1 MDAAKRSV
9 VVTGTSTGIGRACVD
24 ELVRRGFHVWATVR
38 REQDAEE
45 ITASHGDQVTPLIL
59 DLLDHD
65 SVRAAARTVLEA
77 GPLFGLVNN
86 AGVALPGPLEYLPV
100 EQLRRQ
106 VDINLVGQLLVTQQL
121 LPALFASVER
131 DHDARIVMIGSIG
144 GRIAGPVLGAY
155 HVSKH
160 GLVGMADTLRAELAP
175 YGVRVL
181 LVEPGSI
188 ATPIWERG
196 SAAGAEMERE
206 MPSDATR
213 YRRQIRQAR
222 DNAERQTTEGLPPAR
237 AAEIIVETLTSSRPK
252 PRQVIGRD
260 ARIVAIMS
268 RVLPYRL
275 LYRLTAARGR

>member
-1 MDAAKRSV
+1 MDAVKRSV

-24 ELVRRGFHVWATVR
+24 ELVRQGFHVWATVR

-45 ITASHGDQVTPLIL
+45 IAAAHGDRVTPLIL

-65 SVRAAARTVLEA
+65 SVRTAARRVLEA

-106 VDINLVGQLLVTQQL
+106 VDINLVGQLLITQQL

-160 GLVGMADTLRAELAP
+160 GLVGMTDTLRAELAP
-175 YGVRVL
+175 YGIRVL
-181 LVEPGSI
+181 MIEPGSI

-196 SAAGAEMERE
+196 ADAAAEMERH
-206 MPSDATR
+206 MPADATR

-222 DNAERQTTEGLPPAR
+222 ENAKRQTTAGLPPAR
-237 AAEIIVETLTSSRPK
+237 AAEGIVETLTSKRPK

-260 ARIVAIMS
+260 ARALAIMA
-268 RVLPYRL
+268 RVLPYRV